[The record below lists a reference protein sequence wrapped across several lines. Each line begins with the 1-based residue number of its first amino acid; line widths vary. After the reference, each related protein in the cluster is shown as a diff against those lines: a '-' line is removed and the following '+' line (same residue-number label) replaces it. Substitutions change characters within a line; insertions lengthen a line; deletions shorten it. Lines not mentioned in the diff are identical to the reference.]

1 MPATKEEIQSVLQ
14 VVLAVADAIK
24 EFGPQG
30 VPYGH
35 LYAAL
40 ISKINLTVYTAIIEQ
55 LKSAG
60 LVRESGHVLYF
71 VGGTK

>member
-1 MPATKEEIQSVLQ
+1 MSATKQEVQSVLQ

-24 EFGPQG
+24 EFGPEG
-30 VPYGH
+30 VPSGH
-35 LYAAL
+35 LYAHL
-40 ISKINLTVYTAIIEQ
+40 MGKLSIHVYTAIIEQ

-71 VGGTK
+71 VGGAR